1 MNDPADN
8 HMGSKLW
15 GVLTVANLL
24 VGILIAVFT
33 AFIDNRQKVLA
44 SHQDELKQALESRI
58 QMEGITQIYTDKI
71 FAHLADLKL
80 EGSDHAG
87 MVIDLFDMI
96 TEANIGGRAY
106 SDAKREQLIPLR
118 MALLT
123 GNDDELSNI
132 GFDQNKRALWVKF
145 ARESRND
152 KVRGTALRALGK
164 IGTYARRESQLDEL
178 RFCIANILDISESF
192 QRSAIYDDAR
202 HSIEGLVTVIE
213 KEPILLDDN
222 DLKNLFVRVT
232 QQLASVRSDLLQK
245 APPPVESPSPAA
257 SKASRRSNHGSPTSL
272 YLAVTDLEPR
282 SEPFLIVG
290 EPTRQ
295 LRETDEILNKLG
307 KLNLSEQ
314 RDRTAA
320 TPAPLDEVKTK
331 ELLKKLYSGKTEDRK
346 EARISLVSRG
356 AESLKPLLKMLQV
369 ENLDP
374 SLRIS
379 LSYTLDQLQQPV
391 IVTDDE
397 DIRALTNL
405 IGDDQREVRR
415 YVSSFL
421 MKFSDGASVRR
432 VSESL
437 LAIPHADPAKT
448 GDALYD
454 AVVVIG
460 TWIRVLPPELNDL
473 KKKLSTDLINLNAEL
488 ADPQWKRVRGLIDE
502 IITLNRVGQ

>member
-1 MNDPADN
+1 MSG
-8 HMGSKLW
+8 HTEKTGGGKLMSF
-15 GVLTVANLL
+15 LTITNLL
-24 VGILIAVFT
+24 VTILIAIVT
-33 AFIDNRQKVLA
+33 NAIDSRQKLLA
-44 SHQDELKQALESRI
+44 THQDELKKALESRA
-58 QMEGITQIYTDKI
+58 QMEGITQGYTDKI

-96 TEANIGGRAY
+96 TEANIGGRVY
-106 SDAKREQLIPLR
+106 NDPKREQLIPLR

-123 GNDDELSNI
+123 GNDDELTNI
-132 GFDQNKRALWVKF
+132 GFAQDKRQLWVKF

-152 KVRGTALRALGK
+152 KVRATALRALGK
-164 IGTYARRESQLDEL
+164 IGVYARRESQLDEL
-178 RFCIANILDISESF
+178 RFCITNILDISEGF

-202 HSIEGLVTVIE
+202 HSIEGLVNVID

-222 DLKNLFVRVT
+222 ELKNLFVRVT

-245 APPPVESPSPAA
+245 TPIPIESPPPTA
-257 SKASRRSNHGSPTSL
+257 SKASRRPSRGTTASL

-282 SEPFLIVG
+282 SEPFLIAA

-295 LRETDEILNKLG
+295 LQETDAILNKLG

-314 RDRTAA
+314 GDQTAA
-320 TPAPLDEVKTK
+320 TPALQDDGKIN

-356 AESLKPLLKMLQV
+356 PGSLKPLLKMLQAGD
-369 ENLDP
+369 LDP
-374 SLRIS
+374 RLRIS

-415 YVSSFL
+415 YVSSFV
-421 MKFSDGASVRR
+421 MKLSDGGSVRR
-432 VSESL
+432 LSESF

-448 GDALYD
+448 GDALYN
-454 AVVVIG
+454 AVVIIG
-460 TWIRVLPPELNDL
+460 TWIRVLPPELGDL
-473 KKKLSTDLINLNAEL
+473 KKKFNADLTNLQAQLSDQ
-488 ADPQWKRVRGLIDE
+488 QWKRTRELIEE
-502 IITLNRVGQ
+502 INVLNRAGQ